1 MGADFGPS
9 LRGCVSHLDDM
20 IGMCDRWMRD
30 ADPPIR
36 RRFIFAR
43 RGLGA
48 ARLAF
53 LAILGL
59 LGTAAFRRRRFFFR
73 RRFI

>member
-1 MGADFGPS
+1 MGADYG
-9 LRGCVSHLDDM
+9 SHLCDCVRRLDEM
-20 IGMCDRWMRD
+20 MCMCDRCMGD

-36 RRFIFAR
+36 RRFRMAR
-43 RGLGA
+43 RGLGV

-59 LGTAAFRRRRFFFR
+59 LGLAAVRRRRF
-73 RRFI
+73 